1 MRIRVVDELPLVSVT
16 LTQNNRQVTLPNV
29 LLDTGS
35 AGCVFSADKLREA
48 GIGPMPGAM
57 IRRVIGIGGA
67 EFVIET
73 IVDSLQAD
81 LLQVTQFTIE
91 MGAVSYGYDFDGI
104 LGFDFLQQA
113 QALIDLSTLELR
125 PALS

>member
-1 MRIRVVDELPLVSVT
+1 MKIRVIDELPLVSVT
-16 LTQNNRQVTLPNV
+16 LIQNNRQVTLPNV

-35 AGCVFSADKLREA
+35 AGCVFSTDKLREA

-57 IRRVIGIGGA
+57 IRRITGIGGA

-73 IVDSLQAD
+73 FVDSLQAD
-81 LLQVTQFTIE
+81 QLQATQFTIE
-91 MGAVSYGYDFDGI
+91 IGAVSYGYDFDGI

-113 QALIDLSTLELR
+113 QAIIDLSTMELR
-125 PALS
+125 PSR

>member
-1 MRIRVVDELPLVSVT
+1 MKIRVVDNLPMVSVT
-16 LTQNNRQVTLPNV
+16 LKQNDRQVILQNV

-35 AGCVFSADKLREA
+35 AGCVFSTDRLREA

-57 IRRVIGIGGA
+57 IRRVMGIGGS

-73 IVDSLQAD
+73 HVDFIQADQLQA
-81 LLQVTQFTIE
+81 TQFTIE
-91 MGAVSYGYDFDGI
+91 IGAVSYGYDFDGI

-113 QALIDLSTLELR
+113 QAIIDLNSLELR
-125 PALS
+125 PAL